1 MTSCRFVQT
10 VLNALL
16 DEKVIWS
23 HLRTIRFEYLKKNAD
38 LKCDD
43 SFVPQENITK
53 NIDKLSQLLG
63 VKSVEVANGNF
74 SKNDV
79 NVAGKMFM
87 YLNAC
92 PSFHV
97 RLFWK
102 VIYGRKS
109 RIAMLASKVV
119 KKSNDHFQNKAI
131 KIMAKIFQLFGFQ
144 YITNFK
150 EKESFGKNLVL
161 NINAT
166 NKKLLQTLINHPVHI
181 LNNQEKFS
189 SSSFIPFCSFGEE
202 FIGAKI
208 NQYDIP
214 VCNIFK
220 PKIYFDQFCYET
232 DLHELKDS
240 DSKILEEQL
249 EMGFTLVLDYNEERQ
264 ILNHNVGSKKSKISF
279 SHYDNSVSIYLDT
292 ISI

>member
-1 MTSCRFVQT
+1 MTSRRFVQT
-10 VLNALL
+10 VLSTLL
-16 DEKVIWS
+16 DKKVIWS
-23 HLRTIRFEYLKKNAD
+23 HLRTIRFEYLKKNVD
-38 LKCDD
+38 LKCDNN
-43 SFVPQENITK
+43 FVPQENITK
-53 NIDKLSQLLG
+53 NVDKLSQLIG
-63 VKSVEVANGNF
+63 VKSVEIANGNY
-74 SKNDV
+74 SKNDI
-79 NVAGKMFM
+79 NAAGKMFL

-97 RLFWK
+97 RLFQK

-109 RIAMLASKVV
+109 RIAMLASNIM
-119 KKSNDHFQNKAI
+119 KKSNDDFKIKAI

-144 YITNFK
+144 YITNYFK
-150 EKESFGKNLVL
+150 ENESFRKNIVL
-161 NINAT
+161 NINDK
-166 NKKLLQTLINHPVHI
+166 NKQLLQTLINHPVHI
-181 LNNQEKFS
+181 LNIEEKLS

-208 NQYDIP
+208 NNFDIP

-240 DSKILEEQL
+240 DSKILDEDEQL

-279 SHYDNSVSIYLDT
+279 SH
-292 ISI
+292 